1 MASVTLAS
9 ARLYAPPFL
18 SRCSGKSSSQ
28 LVASSLS
35 YMKRLDGPPTARFIS
50 TKRALL
56 PLRTQTSDLLS
67 KPSSRTSLLCST
79 SFYKYTRALSYSN
92 PSSSNSSPTPPRPS
106 SQSSSNPTTDST
118 TSAPST
124 PTIRENIYTIPNALT
139 VSRIIACPILGY
151 SIVQGDFVLAT
162 GLLAYAGISDWVS
175 VFLHNA
181 RD

>member
-1 MASVTLAS
+1 MASLALTS
-9 ARLYAPPFL
+9 ARLRTPLLL
-18 SRCSGKSSSQ
+18 SKCSGNNSSQ
-28 LVASSLS
+28 LATSSLVS
-35 YMKRLDGPPTARFIS
+35 NRRLSGSPTTRRIS

-79 SFYKYTRALSYSN
+79 PFYKYTRALSYSN
-92 PSSSNSSPTPPRPS
+92 SSSSNSSPTPPRPS

-175 VFLHNA
+175 VSAYFYG
-181 RD
+181 